1 MNLIGSDSFDL
12 DVLTIFIAYL
22 FLFYRSVPVGWFAF
36 GQGLLIDIFSG
47 GFHGLFT
54 FLYLVV
60 FGGIRLGARFFNP
73 QGPKGQMIIIALA
86 VLLKKAL
93 LLMVVNA
100 FSRELV
106 FSTYFLFSSAASAIA
121 TGMAGPILFSLLNR
135 LRGVSFEDALSPS
148 TDKLRAF
155 KDESFFQ

>member
-1 MNLIGSDSFDL
+1 MNLMGSDSFDL
-12 DVLTIFIAYL
+12 DFLTILIAYL
-22 FLFYRSVPVGWFAF
+22 FLFYRPVPVGWFAF
-36 GQGLLIDIFSG
+36 GQGLLIDLFSG

-54 FLYLVV
+54 LLYLCVL
-60 FGGIRLGARFFNP
+60 GGIHLGSRFFNP
-73 QGPKGQMIIIALA
+73 QGPKGQVIIITLS

-93 LLMVVNA
+93 LLMVLNA

-106 FSTYFLFSSAASAIA
+106 FSKFFLWASGASAVS
-121 TGMAGPILFSLLNR
+121 TGVVGPILFYLFNR

-148 TDKLRAF
+148 TEKLQAF

>member
-1 MNLIGSDSFDL
+1 MNLLGSESFDL
-12 DVLTIFIAYL
+12 DFLTILIAYL

-54 FLYLVV
+54 LLYLGV
-60 FGGIRLGARFFNP
+60 FGGIHLGSRFFNP
-73 QGPKGQMIIIALA
+73 QGPKGQVIIISLS

-93 LLMVVNA
+93 LLMVLNA
-100 FSRELV
+100 FSRDPV
-106 FSTYFLFSSAASAIA
+106 FFKTFLWTSGASAIC
-121 TGMAGPILFSLLNR
+121 TGMFGPILFFLFNR

-148 TDKLRAF
+148 TEKLQAF